1 MGNGLSDRNLI
12 FGILALHADCITA
25 DQLVAGMNAWA
36 VHKQRSLGEVLCNQG
51 VLSERDCA
59 LLEQLVDRRIERHE
73 GDTQASLIA
82 LRLTDSTLRTLTR
95 VADPALRSAIVR
107 HADRTALLEST
118 VSEDPATLDFAA
130 VARSQAGAR
139 FHVLRS
145 HARGGIGE
153 VFVARDE
160 ELGRTVALKEIQH
173 RHATNPSLRSRFVIE
188 AEITGNLEHRS
199 IVPIY
204 GLGTYADG
212 RPFYAMRFVEGET
225 LRDAIAK
232 YHAESPSLPGRTRRL
247 RLRELLSRFTDVCD
261 AISYAHSRGILHRD
275 LKPSNVML
283 GKYGETL
290 IIDWGLAKAMGK
302 AEPGTAEDPAARL
315 LVPRSGDSH
324 EPTVAGSAIGTPG
337 YMSPEQARG
346 DLEKINK
353 TTDVYGLGGIL
364 YGILTSEAP
373 VSGGSISDVI
383 ARVRAGL
390 IEPPRKQRPELPRA
404 LEAITLKALSL
415 RPEDRY
421 RSARALAEEIEAYCA
436 DEPVNSYREP
446 PHERA
451 GRWLRKHQ
459 TLATTAAAVLLVGAT
474 AFGFAYAREAGY
486 SRRLDRLNT
495 RLAEARAESED
506 RLDLALEAIEDHYV
520 GLSNESL
527 LREPGFHEHRDRL
540 LTSSQRFY
548 ERLAREAAHS
558 PDIDARDR
566 FLMARGR
573 SELGTILTMVGRDT
587 DARAEC
593 LAARDILEQLLG
605 EKPTDHAVLEE
616 LASCENQL
624 GLLADQ
630 GGDTAKALAWT
641 SSAMTHGEAAALS
654 LDRSDVRLMMV
665 DATTRMGRI
674 LKSQGRLAAAC
685 AMFARGAENASRC
698 LGLDPESAEAPTGFS
713 EVQSELSDCLEQAA
727 RTGTNLADSL
737 SSIDETTRRLRA
749 AGEFLDRAIAVDP
762 SAASLHRSRSAL
774 SRLQIE
780 IDLAAARYEG
790 AFTHVRR
797 LLQRGL
803 GEATDLYRAAS
814 TLAEGIP
821 RAPESSR
828 EALAIAA
835 IDCLRAAIEV
845 GFRDASGLAHDPSFE
860 PLRRDSRMR
869 EVESSLNDRLDREFP
884 VDPFVK
890 NGR

>member
-1 MGNGLSDRNLI
+1 
-12 FGILALHADCITA
+12 
-25 DQLVAGMNAWA
+25 
-36 VHKQRSLGEVLCNQG
+36 
-51 VLSERDCA
+51 
-59 LLEQLVDRRIERHE
+59 
-73 GDTQASLIA
+73 
-82 LRLTDSTLRTLTR
+82 
-95 VADPALRSAIVR
+95 
-107 HADRTALLEST
+107 
-118 VSEDPATLDFAA
+118 
-130 VARSQAGAR
+130 
-139 FHVLRS
+139 
-145 HARGGIGE
+145 
-153 VFVARDE
+153 
-160 ELGRTVALKEIQH
+160 
-173 RHATNPSLRSRFVIE
+173 
-188 AEITGNLEHRS
+188 
-199 IVPIY
+199 
-204 GLGTYADG
+204 
-212 RPFYAMRFVEGET
+212 
-225 LRDAIAK
+225 
-232 YHAESPSLPGRTRRL
+232 
-247 RLRELLSRFTDVCD
+247 
-261 AISYAHSRGILHRD
+261 
-275 LKPSNVML
+275 
-283 GKYGETL
+283 
-290 IIDWGLAKAMGK
+290 
-302 AEPGTAEDPAARL
+302 
-315 LVPRSGDSH
+315 
-324 EPTVAGSAIGTPG
+324 
-337 YMSPEQARG
+337 
-346 DLEKINK
+346 
-353 TTDVYGLGGIL
+353 
-364 YGILTSEAP
+364 
-373 VSGGSISDVI
+373 
-383 ARVRAGL
+383 
-390 IEPPRKQRPELPRA
+390 
-404 LEAITLKALSL
+404 
-415 RPEDRY
+415 
-421 RSARALAEEIEAYCA
+421 
-436 DEPVNSYREP
+436 
-446 PHERA
+446 
-451 GRWLRKHQ
+451 
-459 TLATTAAAVLLVGAT
+459 
-474 AFGFAYAREAGY
+474 
-486 SRRLDRLNT
+486 
-495 RLAEARAESED
+495 
-506 RLDLALEAIEDHYV
+506 
-520 GLSNESL
+520 
-527 LREPGFHEHRDRL
+527 
-540 LTSSQRFY
+540 
-548 ERLAREAAHS
+548 
-558 PDIDARDR
+558 
-566 FLMARGR
+566 MARGR